1 MQLQELPRMIYQ
13 LFLLYAVNGQPI
25 EGRTRLEKLV
35 FLISQ
40 KVLTQPGRR
49 ITSKK
54 YTFRADRFGPFSEE
68 VYDDFNTLL
77 MFSLVEYNGDKNIY
91 KITNKG
97 NELVNNII
105 NSNKIPI
112 SLMADIE
119 NIKKQWNNAPLNN
132 ILKYVYKNYEEYTVE
147 SEIRDKV
154 LR

>member
-1 MQLQELPRMIYQ
+1 MQLQELPRMIYI

>member
-1 MQLQELPRMIYQ
+1 MIYL
-13 LFLLYAVNGQPI
+13 LFLLYAANGQPI
-25 EGRTRLEKLV
+25 IGRTRLEKLV

-77 MFSLVEYNGDKNIY
+77 MFSLVEYDENENTY

-97 NELVNNII
+97 KELVNKII

-112 SLMADIE
+112 SLMLDVE
-119 NIKKQWNNAPLNN
+119 NIKKRWNKASLNE